1 MKTIW
6 CFSISLVLLLTFTH
20 PTTTQHDVC
29 PPWFVPDNTSCTG
42 CSCRSPV
49 AEVKCGINFT
59 LLRFGYCMSYNNSTE
74 TTEHVPSPYIARYN
88 TNFTDTVDAFYL
100 RLPGNVSLLNEFMCG
115 PLNREGILCGDCRDG
130 YGTAIYSYTLE
141 CSKCWGHGYGWVLYF
156 FLELFPITVMYFLV
170 VIFHIRATSS
180 PLSAFVFMSQVVVYT
195 IRLNVPLHVYIENKV
210 AGFPYVTLQVL
221 LVLCGIWS
229 LDFFRSVIPPFCVS
243 SNIKTVHALTLEY
256 LVGFYPI
263 VLILITWACMKLHDN
278 NFRPVVWL
286 WRPFHKHF
294 VHFRRRWDST
304 ASIINAFTTFLLL
317 SYSKILFVTFT
328 LLYTFH
334 IHYHTQTGEVTQ
346 GRCVLYY
353 DATVECHSRQYFIF
367 AAIAGCVLL
376 LFIILPTVL
385 LILYPTR
392 LFRKC
397 ISCCGF
403 RRWHALHMFVESF
416 QGQYKDGTN
425 GTFDFRMVSVS
436 FLILRIL
443 ILVSF
448 LPNIVTVWPSSG
460 LRCALYIS
468 VLFFYSIARPYR
480 SNICSNVDMLTLF
493 LLAIMSLTFLYAT
506 FHSESKS
513 DPHFALTVTL
523 LLLTFPHLFLIFYIT
538 AKKTGII
545 PHLKRM
551 YEILKRRMRPTG
563 HASQPETNLEAES
576 DTSALPD
583 RLINPEEYEPVLPS
597 TEECTAAESTDGQ
610 ESVTEGSRML
620 TPVYTY
626 SAIN

>member
-1 MKTIW
+1 MKASW
-6 CFSISLVLLLTFTH
+6 CFLVVLLLSFTEQ
-20 PTTTQHDVC
+20 TTAQRDVC
-29 PPWFVPDNTSCTG
+29 PPWFVPDNRSCTG
-42 CSCRSPV
+42 CSCNSPV
-49 AEVKCGINFT
+49 AEVKCGMNFT
-59 LLRFGYCMSYNNSTE
+59 LLRFGYCMSYNISTE

-88 TNFTDTVDAFYL
+88 TNFIDTVDAFYL

-115 PLNREGILCGDCRDG
+115 PLNREGELCGKCKDG

-195 IRLNVPLHVYIENKV
+195 IRLNVPLHIYIENNV
-210 AGFPYVTLQVL
+210 AGFSYVVLQVL

-256 LVGFYPI
+256 LVGFYP
-263 VLILITWACMKLHDN
+263 VFLILITYACMKLHDN

-294 VHFRRRWDST
+294 VHFRRRWDSK
-304 ASIINAFTTFLLL
+304 ASIVNAFTTFLLL

-328 LLYTFH
+328 LLYTFD
-334 IHYHTQTGEVTQ
+334 IHNHAQTGEVTQ

-353 DATVECHSRQYFIF
+353 DTTVECHTREYFTF
-367 AAIAGCVLL
+367 AAIAGCVSL

-392 LFRKC
+392 LFRRC
-397 ISCCGF
+397 VSCCGF

-425 GTFDFRMVSVS
+425 GTFDFRMFSVS

-460 LRCALYIS
+460 LRCAFYIS
-468 VLFFYSIARPYR
+468 ALFFYSITRPYR
-480 SNICSNVDMLTLF
+480 SNICNNVDVLTLF
-493 LLAIMSLTFLYAT
+493 LLAIMSLAFLYAT
-506 FHSESKS
+506 FHPETKTS
-513 DPHFALTVTL
+513 PHFTLTATL
-523 LLLTFPHLFLIFYIT
+523 LLLSVPHLVLIFYIM
-538 AKKTGII
+538 AKKVGII
-545 PHLKRM
+545 PHLKRVYKM
-551 YEILKRRMRPTG
+551 LKRYMLPTG
-563 HASQPETNLEAES
+563 HGSQAETNLEDES
-576 DTSALPD
+576 DTSSLPD
-583 RLINPEEYEPVLPS
+583 RLINPEEYEPVLPI
-597 TEECTAAESTDGQ
+597 TEERTAAGFTKNKEP
-610 ESVTEGSRML
+610 VTEGPRTL

-626 SAIN
+626 SSIN